1 MKANEGDEDGREGSN
16 QIACAAGQ
24 TEESDAMK
32 EIFSYACVLTKTEC
46 IELLESKEIV
56 RLRADRPKIGPARRR
71 LLVAKFFLTTTYSVA
86 HNKMQ
91 GFPADRKSVV

>member
-1 MKANEGDEDGREGSN
+1 MLQPARLKANKGDEDGREGSD

-56 RLRADRPKIGPARRR
+56 RLRADRPKIGAARRR
-71 LLVAKFFLTTTYSVA
+71 LASLFF
-86 HNKMQ
+86 NWIK
-91 GFPADRKSVV
+91 KSQMREL